1 MTDVYIECIFIVLV
15 ATYTYMTQSNTRIV
29 YDGNDP
35 YGEDEIE
42 ATRIVNE
49 YRARK
54 KLNPPSIK
62 EQEASIARARSFI
75 TYYPSQSFSK

>member
-1 MTDVYIECIFIVLV
+1 MIQTNVHIRC
-15 ATYTYMTQSNTRIV
+15 
-29 YDGNDP
+29 DGNDP

-75 TYYPSQSFSK
+75 TYYPSKSCSK